1 MSRVDIVDQL
11 YRRMYN
17 NKTVEF
23 DQIQA
28 PAPLAYF
35 FTPTDIGDLHYI
47 ASSNKLAAKVDLKY
61 KYIREIMTRRGFK
74 KLASGTN
81 RVVYKFMED
90 QRIVVKTAFDTVGLT
105 DSPSEFYNQQ
115 FLKPYC
121 TKVFEVTPCGTVGLF
136 ERVHPI
142 SSKEEFLSVADDIY
156 DIIIN
161 HLIGYYVLDD
171 IGTKSYMNWAVRA
184 GAHPVLCDFPYM
196 FQVDGAKLICNK
208 ADPFSQY
215 GFCGGE
221 IDYDD
226 GFNHLVCKKCGKH
239 YLARDLQKAADGLD
253 NGILITDKKGD
264 IRMKVTVVKGE
275 KTIQTIDTEKSS
287 STYRRP
293 AKSDKRKN
301 VPYKTPYERREEKR
315 IPIFNVTSTTSGI
328 IETPDIV
335 EEKPVVEVKMNVT
348 ETKKTQESVQPKITP
363 HVSTGKSIKD
373 FVEDNSKYN
382 QKTSIS
388 DQPIVEAIASK
399 VTPAETEEVSDN
411 DVEIISENEDIDMQ
425 TEQSIDTVIEHIL
438 NKVSG
443 NEDGYVVDSKEVVDT
458 IIPPEDE
465 DRDEEEDIPEEEAEV
480 VEDQEEDDTLGEY

>member
-90 QRIVVKTAFDTVGLT
+90 QRIVVKTAFDSVGLT

-196 FQVDGAKLICNK
+196 FQLDGAKLICNK

-221 IDYDD
+221 IDYDA

-239 YLARDLQKAADGLD
+239 YLARDLQKTVDGLD

-275 KTIQTIDTEKSS
+275 KIIQTIDTEKSS

-293 AKSDKRKN
+293 TKNDKRKN

-315 IPIFNVTSTTSGI
+315 IPIFNVTSTAS
-328 IETPDIV
+328 DIV
-335 EEKPVVEVKMNVT
+335 ETPEVVEDKPVIEVKMNVT
-348 ETKKTQESVQPKITP
+348 ETVKTQQNIQPKIKP
-363 HVSTGKSIKD
+363 HVSTGKSIND

-399 VTPAETEEVSDN
+399 VTPTETEEVNNTDIEVIN
-411 DVEIISENEDIDMQ
+411 KDEDIDMQ
-425 TEQSIDTVIEHIL
+425 TEQNIDTVIGHIL
-438 NKVSG
+438 NRVSG
-443 NEDGYVVDSKEVVDT
+443 NEEGYVVDSKEVIT
-458 IIPPEDE
+458 TTTEPEDE
-465 DRDEEEDIPEEEAEV
+465 ADCVTEEVYIA
-480 VEDQEEDDTLGEY
+480 EDQEEDDTLGEY

>member
-90 QRIVVKTAFDTVGLT
+90 QRIVVKTAFDSVGLT
-105 DSPSEFYNQQ
+105 DSPSELYNQQ

-196 FQVDGAKLICNK
+196 FQLDGAKLICNK
-208 ADPFSQY
+208 ADPYSQY

-221 IDYDD
+221 IDYDA

-239 YLARDLQKAADGLD
+239 YLARDLQKTADGLD
-253 NGILITDKKGD
+253 TGILITDKKGD

-293 AKSDKRKN
+293 TKNDKRKN
-301 VPYKTPYERREEKR
+301 VHYKTPYERREEKR
-315 IPIFNVTSTTSGI
+315 IPIFNVTSTASDI
-328 IETPDIV
+328 IETPEFIED
-335 EEKPVVEVKMNVT
+335 KPVIEVKMNVAET
-348 ETKKTQESVQPKITP
+348 EKTQETMQPKIKP
-363 HVSTGKSIKD
+363 HVSTGKSIND

-399 VTPAETEEVSDN
+399 VNPVETVEVN
-411 DVEIISENEDIDMQ
+411 DTDIEVINKDEDIDMQ
-425 TEQSIDTVIEHIL
+425 TEQNIDTVIGHIL

-443 NEDGYVVDSKEVVDT
+443 NKEGYVVDSKEVVT
-458 IIPPEDE
+458 ITAEPEDDNGE
-465 DRDEEEDIPEEEAEV
+465 DVSTEEIDTT
-480 VEDQEEDDTLGEY
+480 EDQEEDDTLGEY